1 VNPITSMFTAA
12 FSAVKEIFSWA
23 SGRSALKNA
32 ANVQAA
38 AVAQNETNANS
49 TTNTAIAKK
58 DTNEIREEI
67 AE

>member
-1 VNPITSMFTAA
+1 VNPITSVITAA

-38 AVAQNETNANS
+38 AAAQNETDANS
-49 TTNTAIAKK
+49 ATNAAIAKK
-58 DTNEIREEI
+58 NTNEIREEI